1 MCKGLELCSR
11 IPCSFHLTI
20 ATTSRKSLGYLRQP
34 FYHIYYLNSY
44 FKLHYVIS
52 TVYNAKICFTRLYT
66 CSTERKNVFYT
77 TIRSALC

>member
-44 FKLHYVIS
+44 FKLHYE
-52 TVYNAKICFTRLYT
+52 YGLQC
-66 CSTERKNVFYT
+66 KNMFYT
-77 TIRSALC
+77 AIYMLH